1 MLCHNRVMLSIT
13 ISIIFL
19 CSYLKIISGLSKILI
34 FLFRM
39 GGDITMS
46 TSKELT
52 NEKYQSIKKLGKMYL
67 YLLIATRLV
76 FLMEHVPHVV
86 NAPIGNDVI
95 DVSKYLFQLVIG
107 NEFVK
112 RISILF
118 LALYSMFVAV
128 ESFLVLRTWFMWL
141 YSKVTRNKMIE

>member
-1 MLCHNRVMLSIT
+1 
-13 ISIIFL
+13 
-19 CSYLKIISGLSKILI
+19 
-34 FLFRM
+34 
-39 GGDITMS
+39 MS
-46 TSKELT
+46 TSKELP
-52 NEKYQSIKKLGKMYL
+52 NERYQSIKKLGKMYL

-76 FLMEHVPHVV
+76 FFMEHVPHAA

-112 RISILF
+112 RMSILF

-128 ESFLVLRTWFMWL
+128 ESFFVLRTWFLWL

>member
-1 MLCHNRVMLSIT
+1 
-13 ISIIFL
+13 
-19 CSYLKIISGLSKILI
+19 
-34 FLFRM
+34 
-39 GGDITMS
+39 MS

-52 NEKYQSIKKLGKMYL
+52 NERYRSIKKLGKMYL

-95 DVSKYLFQLVIG
+95 EFSKYLLQLVIG

-112 RISILF
+112 RMSILF

-128 ESFLVLRTWFMWL
+128 ESFLILRTWFLRL
-141 YSKVTRNKMIE
+141 YSKFTQNKMIE